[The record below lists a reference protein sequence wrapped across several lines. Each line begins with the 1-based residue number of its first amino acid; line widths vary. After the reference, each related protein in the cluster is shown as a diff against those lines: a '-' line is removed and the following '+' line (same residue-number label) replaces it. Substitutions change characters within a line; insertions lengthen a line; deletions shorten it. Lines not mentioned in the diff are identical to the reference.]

1 MRVMCHPKDLAENQ
15 VGRKWFRNHSPGES
29 GGVNA
34 ASLFI
39 DVDDD
44 VDTRGGSEGGR
55 SMSGLPVE
63 KTGI

>member
-1 MRVMCHPKDLAENQ
+1 MSSL
-15 VGRKWFRNHSPGES
+15 GES